1 MTPKAGTFA
10 GSAAIVIATGVLAAQ
25 QNTEVPQPRANALP
39 APGTASPKPSRS
51 VTRPESLSPKAPSGF
66 TVTNYSDLRAPRM
79 MVYAP
84 NGDLF
89 VSSPGANNIT
99 ILRDTNNDGVV
110 DSQSVYAYGPRPR
123 RRAH

>member
-1 MTPKAGTFA
+1 MTENARTFA
-10 GSAAIVIATGVLAAQ
+10 ALAPLIIATGVLAAQ

-39 APGTASPKPSRS
+39 APATASPKPSRS
-51 VTRPESLSPKAPSGF
+51 VTRPEGASPKAPSGF
-66 TVTNYSDLRAPRM
+66 TVTSYADLRAPRM

-99 ILRDTNNDGVV
+99 VLRDTNNDGVV
-110 DSQSVYAYGPRPR
+110 DSQSVYAQR
-123 RRAH
+123 